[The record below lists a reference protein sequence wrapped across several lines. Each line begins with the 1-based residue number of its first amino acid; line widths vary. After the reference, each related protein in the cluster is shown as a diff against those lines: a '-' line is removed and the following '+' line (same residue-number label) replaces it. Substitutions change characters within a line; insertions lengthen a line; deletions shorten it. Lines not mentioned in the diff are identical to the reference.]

1 MKILIILGYKLL
13 KEGTMSAVLKNRL
26 DKAAALYKLYN
37 YDKIIVT
44 GGNVEKS
51 IVLTESYMMKK
62 YLTSNYKINPKIII
76 EERISTDTNEN
87 AIETCKIISSIKSK
101 NNNYIESV
109 TILSSEFHIERV
121 KLVFIHYFQKKFNL
135 LFESSENGLSDNDR
149 METCINEK
157 RCIQVFRQSIMN
169 KLI

>member
-26 DKAAALYKLYN
+26 AKAASLYKLYN
-37 YDKIIVT
+37 YDNIIVT

-76 EERISTDTNEN
+76 EERVSTDTNEN
-87 AIETCKIISSIKSK
+87 AIETYKIISSIQSK
-101 NNNYIESV
+101 NNIESV
-109 TILSSEFHIERV
+109 TIVSSKFHIKRV
-121 KLVFIHYFQKKFNL
+121 KLVFIHFYQKKFNL
-135 LFESSENGLSDNDR
+135 LFEGSENDLSDNDM

>member
-1 MKILIILGYKLL
+1 MNILIILGYKLL

-26 DKAAALYKLYN
+26 DKAISLYKLYK

-76 EERISTDTNEN
+76 EERVSTDTNEN
-87 AIETCKIISSIKSK
+87 AIETCKIIYSIKSK
-101 NNNYIESV
+101 NNIESV
-109 TILSSEFHIERV
+109 TIVSSKFHIERV
-121 KLVFIHYFQKKFNL
+121 KLVFIHYYQNKFNL
-135 LFESSENGLSDNDR
+135 LFEGSENGLSDNDM
-149 METCINEK
+149 MEICINEK